1 MVKIK
6 DLFQN
11 RNQFDAK
18 EIGEVSKFMFD
29 AFFFKNENW
38 QQSIETR
45 IAMMNGYIEVMRQ
58 LLYSDLIQEDGQ
70 KLILVDAM
78 DKLVAQRELF
88 EEALRDKDTATN
100 LVTIADNFGKKT
112 MAPIGM

>member
-38 QQSIETR
+38 HQSIETR
-45 IAMMNGYIEVMRQ
+45 IAMMNGYIEVLRQ

-88 EEALRDKDTATN
+88 EAALKDDDAINN
-100 LVTIADNFGKKT
+100 LVLTAESFGKKT
-112 MAPIGM
+112 MNTVGV